1 MKVLLTLTVGVLTV
15 FAGAYG
21 IYVAFVTVLLGNYWY
36 TGAMMYLVFAAS
48 IGSGSLIRM
57 IHE

>member
-21 IYVAFVTVLLGNYWY
+21 IYVAFVSIIVTNFWY
-36 TGAMMYLVFAAS
+36 AGLMLYLVFVGS
-48 IGSGSLIRM
+48 IGSGTLIRM

>member
-21 IYVAFVTVLLGNYWY
+21 IYVAFVSIIVANFWY
-36 TGAMMYLVFAAS
+36 AGLMLYLVFVGS
-48 IGSGSLIRM
+48 IGSGTLIRM

>member
-1 MKVLLTLTVGVLTV
+1 MKVLFTLTVGVLAL

-21 IYVAFVTVLLGNYWY
+21 IYVTFINILLSNYWY
-36 TGAMMYLVFAAS
+36 AAVMAYLVFAGS